1 MNNEN
6 SKATLNGVPPQPKPP
21 DGEGSGGARVSFQDK
36 VMEGSVAVPR
46 MARTDL
52 IANKLLRIE
61 LEDGDRWLPRCY
73 IEDQLLEELRKP
85 WTDAL
90 IMKLLGKRLSL
101 FVTRESKRGVHLYE
115 ERV

>member
-1 MNNEN
+1 M
-6 SKATLNGVPPQPKPP
+6 
-21 DGEGSGGARVSFQDK
+21 SFQDK

-46 MARTDL
+46 MTRTDL